1 MEKLFPAFQHLNK
14 FKIHV
19 LCFNSKGMPQ
29 NNMSVFLKINLWK
42 QRKQAKY
49 FLIGTAVK
57 LHSAIKLFCLS
68 P

>member
-1 MEKLFPAFQHLNK
+1 MDKLFPAFQHLKK

-19 LCFNSKGMPQ
+19 LCFNPKGMPQ
-29 NNMSVFLKINLWK
+29 NNMPVFLKRYFWK

-57 LHSAIKLFCLS
+57 LHSAIKLFCL
-68 P
+68 